1 MAVNKISRQNHI
13 INKKIENL
21 LMITERIEKRM
32 DKSETNNIDQ
42 TFVKVCNITFLLYML
57 FNYNYYVYYYFNQ
70 NVIKKV
76 AKVLVKRSIYPTQ
89 EEFYDATNEFL
100 NENHEDFIMKYS
112 KRKWSTIYEKYFY
125 KPVSYLR
132 I

>member
-1 MAVNKISRQNHI
+1 MTVNKISKQNHI

-21 LMITERIEKRM
+21 LMITERIEERM

-57 FNYNYYVYYYFNQ
+57 FNYNYYVCITLLLFNQ

-76 AKVLVKRSIYPTQ
+76 AKVLIKKSIYPTQ

-100 NENHEDFIMKYS
+100 NKNHEDFIMKYS
-112 KRKWSTIYEKYFY
+112 KRKWSTVYEKYFY
-125 KPVSYLR
+125 KPVS
-132 I
+132 